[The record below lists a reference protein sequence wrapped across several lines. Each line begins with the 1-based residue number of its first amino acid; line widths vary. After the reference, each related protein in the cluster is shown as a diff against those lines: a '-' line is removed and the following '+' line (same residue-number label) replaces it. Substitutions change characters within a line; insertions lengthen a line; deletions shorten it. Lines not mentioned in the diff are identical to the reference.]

1 VLAGGA
7 AAQAPAGDAPARAP
21 EDLPLEE
28 ISRGDVGYGLTE
40 GPGGIERFDVEVL
53 ARQEASGPGFPTLL
67 VRTGGPFLDGSGGVA
82 AGMSGSPVYLGP
94 PGEERLAGALAY
106 AFPGGDHRLA
116 LVTPIAAMRALTD
129 DDGGPPEPPGGAA
142 PLAAPLLVS
151 GVDARALAHLA
162 PVLERVGHR
171 AVPVQGGG
179 AGAADAGGPLA
190 PGAAVAVALAQGD
203 VQVAA
208 IGTVTD
214 VRGDEL
220 LLLGH
225 PLLRSGPV
233 DHALLGADV
242 TAIVTNRDLPYK
254 LANLGSEPVGR
265 VVRDGRAGLAA
276 RLDGP
281 AAGLPVTVRV
291 EAPGGVRTLA
301 VRVSRD
307 RALAPSLLATVVQ
320 QAIDVV
326 RDRIG
331 GGSAELAW
339 EIDFVGEPPIRL
351 LDQRQEEDDLATE
364 VARLAAAPL
373 AVLLDNPFQDPD
385 IARVSV
391 RIGVQEGPRDVELVE
406 VALET
411 PEVAPGG
418 TVQAFVRLQPWRGEA
433 EVRTLAVEL
442 PDDVSPGPLT
452 ITFRGASVRD
462 PDAEER
468 EPPPPDPLRQP
479 ISGLPPIL
487 SWAELL
493 SALENR
499 PQAREV
505 LVEIP
510 GAQRPRRL
518 ARQDL
523 GRVVDGLERVTVT
536 VVDPDD
542 APGTGEEPATDPG
555 GRETGDEDVDAVDD
569 VGAREGAGS

>member
-1 VLAGGA
+1 VARALLALWLSAGGA
-7 AAQAPAGDAPARAP
+7 AAQAPGDAVEARVP
-21 EDLPLEE
+21 SDLPLEE
-28 ISRGDVGYGLTE
+28 IAPGDVGYGLTE
-40 GPGGIERFDVEVL
+40 GPDGIERFDVEVL
-53 ARQEASGPGFPTLL
+53 ARQEAGGPGFPTLL
-67 VRTGGPFLDGSGGVA
+67 VRTGGPFLERSGGVA
-82 AGMSGSPVYLGP
+82 AGMSGSPVYVGP
-94 PGEERLAGALAY
+94 PGDERLAGALAY

-116 LVTPIAAMRALTD
+116 LVTPIAAMRALAD
-129 DDGGPPEPPGGAA
+129 DDGGSPEPPGGAA
-142 PLAAPLLVS
+142 PLVAPLLVN
-151 GVDARALAHLA
+151 GVDARALAHLG
-162 PVLERVGHR
+162 PVFERVGHR

-179 AGAADAGGPLA
+179 GGPGDPAEPLT

-203 VQVAA
+203 VRIAA

-214 VRGDEL
+214 VRGEAL

-233 DHALLGADV
+233 DHALLRADV
-242 TAIVTNRDLPYK
+242 TAIVPNRALPYK
-254 LANLGSEPVGR
+254 LANVGADPVGR

-281 AAGLPVTVRV
+281 ATGLPVTVRV
-291 EAPGGVRTLA
+291 EAPGGARTLA

-307 RALAPSLLATVVQ
+307 RALAPSLLAAVVQ

-339 EIDFVGEPPIRL
+339 EIEFAGEPPIRL

-364 VARLAAAPL
+364 AARLAAAPL
-373 AVLLDNPFQDPD
+373 AVLLDNPFQEPGL
-385 IARVSV
+385 ARVSV
-391 RIGVQEGPRDVELVE
+391 RIDVQEGPRDVELVE

-442 PDDVSPGPLT
+442 PDDVPPGPLT
-452 ITFRGASVRD
+452 ITFRGASVPD

-479 ISGLPPIL
+479 ISGLPPVL

-499 PQAREV
+499 PQARE
-505 LVEIP
+505 LLAEIP
-510 GAQRPRRL
+510 GAHRPQRL
-518 ARQDL
+518 AREDL
-523 GRVVDGLERVTVT
+523 GRVVDGLQRVTVT
-536 VVDPDD
+536 VAGPDD
-542 APGTGEEPATDPG
+542 EADLTGDDEGGSEDPG
-555 GRETGDEDVDAVDD
+555 ASE
-569 VGAREGAGS
+569 EGPP

>member
-1 VLAGGA
+1 
-7 AAQAPAGDAPARAP
+7 
-21 EDLPLEE
+21 
-28 ISRGDVGYGLTE
+28 
-40 GPGGIERFDVEVL
+40 
-53 ARQEASGPGFPTLL
+53 
-67 VRTGGPFLDGSGGVA
+67 
-82 AGMSGSPVYLGP
+82 M
-94 PGEERLAGALAY
+94 
-106 AFPGGDHRLA
+106 
-116 LVTPIAAMRALTD
+116 
-129 DDGGPPEPPGGAA
+129 
-142 PLAAPLLVS
+142 
-151 GVDARALAHLA
+151 
-162 PVLERVGHR
+162 
-171 AVPVQGGG
+171 
-179 AGAADAGGPLA
+179 
-190 PGAAVAVALAQGD
+190 
-203 VQVAA
+203 
-208 IGTVTD
+208 
-214 VRGDEL
+214 
-220 LLLGH
+220 
-225 PLLRSGPV
+225 
-233 DHALLGADV
+233 
-242 TAIVTNRDLPYK
+242 TAIVANRDLPYK

-307 RALAPSLLATVVQ
+307 RALAPSLLATIVQ

-339 EIDFVGEPPIRL
+339 QIDFVGEPPIRL

-391 RIGVQEGPRDVELVE
+391 RIVVQEGPRDVELVE

-433 EVRTLAVEL
+433 EVRTLAVDV

-462 PDAEER
+462 PDGEER

-479 ISGLPPIL
+479 ISGLPPVL

-499 PQAREV
+499 PQAREL

-518 ARQDL
+518 AREDL

-542 APGTGEEPATDPG
+542 APDASGNGDP
-555 GRETGDEDVDAVDD
+555 
-569 VGAREGAGS
+569 